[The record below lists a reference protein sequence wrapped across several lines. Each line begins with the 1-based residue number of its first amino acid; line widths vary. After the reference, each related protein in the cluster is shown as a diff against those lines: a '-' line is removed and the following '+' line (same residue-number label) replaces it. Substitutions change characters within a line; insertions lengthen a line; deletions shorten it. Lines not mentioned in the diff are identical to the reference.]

1 MKTKPKKSSKL
12 RAIQKKRLTKTI
24 KESQDIFPIMTEVSC
39 PRGDS
44 GGRC

>member
-12 RAIQKKRLTKTI
+12 RTIQKKRLTNTI
-24 KESQDIFPIMTEVSC
+24 KESQRYFPHSGESSC
-39 PRGDS
+39 PRGDG